1 MEEVVSN
8 PQVDQLAKEM
18 TELCK
23 SYATKTVIVANSP
36 YGKALIGIVLTVLLT
51 DVTIDNR
58 GWWKPGSD

>member
-23 SYATKTVIVANSP
+23 LYANKTAAVVDSPLGKVTIGVI
-36 YGKALIGIVLTVLLT
+36 LTVLLS
-51 DVTIDNR
+51 DVTPDQFH
-58 GWWKPGSD
+58 WWKPGT